1 MLLVPEIEKGCDLGI
16 GRKKYVS
23 TFAAIAPV
31 RAAPRNIF
39 FTPEANASLPSV
51 SRFDEDFRFI
61 NKFDRWNSSDPK
73 LPLRCA
79 L

>member
-1 MLLVPEIEKGCDLGI
+1 MLLVPEIEKGCELGI
-16 GRKKYVS
+16 GPQEYVS

-31 RAAPRNIF
+31 GAAPGNKF
-39 FTPEANASLPSV
+39 FTPEANASVPSV

-73 LPLRCA
+73 RQLRCV